1 MKTLINI
8 ILSSYVLL
16 FLYSCKTDNMNY
28 SDAEVSA
35 VNALYSPTENAAVK
49 LVSAASA
56 SLFFEWEPAK
66 TQDSGAALYEIVF
79 DKVGG
84 DFSQPIYRMTSN
96 NNGYL
101 SNATVTH
108 KVLNSIATSSG
119 INPGESGD
127 VIWTIISSRG
137 MNQVMSKQSRKLNI
151 TSLEG
156 FAEVPNEVFVTG
168 EGSETGTDINAS
180 MAFKQVSPGEFE
192 IYTRLEAG
200 KKYVFIDRKSGTPRF
215 FFSDDQVKL
224 KEGSAENG
232 MQVSKTGVYKVNLDF
247 NVATITA
254 IEITKVGMFF
264 SPSNS
269 VIVNMPYAG
278 NGIFRGT
285 GVVNFKQESWGR
297 DQRYKFQFEFI
308 ENGATKI
315 GQFGTK
321 NSTDNPPNSNSAPSY
336 YFIKVLA
343 NNSQWDDKWKFID
356 AVDGN
361 STTLSIV
368 LQGDK
373 DYTHTVTVN

>member
-1 MKTLINI
+1 
-8 ILSSYVLL
+8 
-16 FLYSCKTDNMNY
+16 MNY

-108 KVLNSIATSSG
+108 KVLNSIATNSG

-137 MNQVMSKQSRKLNI
+137 MNQVLSKHSRKLNI

-168 EGSETGTDINAS
+168 EGSETGTDVNAS
-180 MAFKQVSPGEFE
+180 MTFKQVSPGEFE

-200 KKYVFIDRKSGTPRF
+200 KKYVFIDRKSGTPRY

-269 VIVNMPYAG
+269 VIVDLPYGG

-356 AVDGN
+356 AVDGK